1 MKKAKDPIPEADVS
15 NEPVLAS
22 LKSDKDKLGRGRRI
36 WRLTLIW
43 LVVVA
48 MAFLI
53 GMTADHFLRYK
64 PVSEAL
70 LQTQSELNA
79 ERIHLELLRVLAE
92 VGNARIALLNDD
104 VPGAK
109 AALTD
114 TSQRLENLL
123 PNIAEFDASLAKSLP
138 QRLFLIT
145 SGLDRDIETVKIDL
159 ELFAKDL
166 QAIET
171 AVFGD

>member
-1 MKKAKDPIPEADVS
+1 MKKAKDTKPEGDALY
-15 NEPVLAS
+15 EPVADS
-22 LKSDKDKLGRGRRI
+22 LIPDKAKIGRGRRI
-36 WRLTLIW
+36 WRSTLIW
-43 LVVVA
+43 LVVIA
-48 MAFLI
+48 AAFLV
-53 GMTADHFLRYK
+53 GMTVDHILRYK
-64 PVSEAL
+64 PINENL

-79 ERIHLELLRVLAE
+79 ERTHLELLRVIVE
-92 VGNARIALLNDD
+92 VSNARIALLNDD

-123 PNIAEFDASLAKSLP
+123 PRIAEFDDSLAKSLP

-145 SGLDRDIETVKIDL
+145 SGLDRNIDTVMIDL
-159 ELFAKDL
+159 ELLTKDL
-166 QAIET
+166 QAVDT